1 MALSSVVDFQPQTV
15 GIAIVTVLYLLI
27 RYLNQTDV
35 PRIQNLPEIPGI
47 PIFGNLIQLGD
58 EHARKAAEW
67 AKKYGAVFQVRM
79 GNRVRLFFFF
89 LPLSRRSSRS
99 AIENHFRQH
108 LRLGQIPLDHAPIQ
122 PDLAAHVAHLPQGRV
137 QLTGVHHWH
146 VSVGR
151 LVQAPTQ
158 SRGDGAEST
167 GGAVVHAHHRSG
179 IDEQHQRNLAGQ

>member
-89 LPLSRRSSRS
+89 FCLCP
-99 AIENHFRQH
+99 E
-108 LRLGQIPLDHAPIQ
+108 GP
-122 PDLAAHVAHLPQGRV
+122 HV
-137 QLTGVHHWH
+137 
-146 VSVGR
+146 
-151 LVQAPTQ
+151 
-158 SRGDGAEST
+158 
-167 GGAVVHAHHRSG
+167 
-179 IDEQHQRNLAGQ
+179 QR